1 MFLSI
6 QNYKDGRYCLSAADR
21 IQEFNQPITK
31 KWLHGDILDPDTKN
45 TTERNKK
52 AHKAIVGIV
61 DFMNR
66 IRIGMTP
73 RGVPLYNFHPYDPG
87 YPTMVVSSKLTP
99 TTNMVAIASLEHWD
113 LNVPRAGLQHV
124 FGPVGNIKAEI
135 SALKMGINVPRQIY
149 TDELSPNTHIHDRS
163 PWDVVFNIDP
173 EGCQDVD
180 DVMGW
185 RKVPNGID
193 FFIGIVDI
201 ASWIPEGSDWDRDA
215 YATAQ
220 TLYMDGVAEE
230 PMFPDEISTQKAS
243 LRADGVKRPVLA
255 LLYRFRTDGSVD
267 ESMNPFWVLL
277 MVSVTKAYTYESVL
291 QDPEIPTTLPP
302 ILAKLTGLPQSD
314 DPHIWVEQ
322 AMILYNTEAATR
334 LSKAKVGVLRKHT
347 GISKP
352 ALTALA
358 ESTGVKELAY
368 LGSASGQY
376 ISAKESDT
384 AHAGLNVSHYCHA
397 SSPLR
402 RYADVVN
409 HRWIRHVVF
418 GCQAPQIPVE
428 PEHLNHR
435 ATIIKQFERTLW
447 FLRAIQPD
455 TITTAKGYVITI
467 DPETKDAKVY
477 IPEWRRTIKAGHV
490 TNHIYKPGD
499 HVGIRAFTNLKATSL
514 HKRVVCSL
522 LGLRGSSPER

>member
-6 QNYKDGRYCLSAADR
+6 QNYKEGRYRLSYDNQ
-21 IQEFNQPITK
+21 IQEFNQSITK
-31 KWLHGDILDPDTKN
+31 KWLHGDIVDPATKN

-66 IRIGMTP
+66 IRVGMTP

-87 YPTMVVSSKLTP
+87 YPTMVVSSKQTP
-99 TTNMVAIASLEHWD
+99 TENMVAIASLEHWD

-124 FGPVGNIKAEI
+124 FGPVGNTKAEV
-135 SALKMGINVPRQIY
+135 SALKMGIDIPRQIY
-149 TDELSPNTHIHDRS
+149 TDSLRPNIRIHDAS

-185 RKVPNGID
+185 RKVRNGMD

-201 ASWIPEGSDWDRDA
+201 ASWIPEGSDWDKDA
-215 YATAQ
+215 ATAAQ

-230 PMFPDEISTQKAS
+230 PMFPEEISTQKAS

-267 ESMNPFWVLL
+267 ETLNPYWVLL
-277 MVSVTKAYTYESVL
+277 MVSVTKPYTYESVL
-291 QDPEIPTTLPP
+291 KDPEIPTTLPP
-302 ILAKLTGLPQSD
+302 ILARLTKLPQSD

-334 LSKAKVGVLRKHT
+334 LSHAKVGILRKHT
-347 GISKP
+347 GITKP
-352 ALTALA
+352 ELTALA
-358 ESTGVKELAY
+358 EITGVKELAY

-384 AHAGLNVSHYCHA
+384 AHAGLNLTHYCHA

-409 HRWIRHVVF
+409 HRWLRHVVF
-418 GCQAPQIPVE
+418 GCQTPQIHIE

-435 ATIIKQFERTLW
+435 ASIIKQFERTLW
-447 FLRAIQPD
+447 FLRAIKPD
-455 TITTAKGYVITI
+455 TITTAKGYVISI
-467 DPETKDAKVY
+467 DSETKDAKVY

-490 TNHIYKPGD
+490 TEHIYKPGD
-499 HVGIRAFTNLKATSL
+499 QVVIRAFTNLRATSL

-522 LGLRGSSPER
+522 HAPYGTTSS

>member
-6 QNYKDGRYCLSAADR
+6 QNYKDGRYRLSYNNQ
-21 IQEFNQPITK
+21 IQEFTQPIAK
-31 KWLHGDILDPDTKN
+31 KWLHGDRVDLVTKN
-45 TTERNKK
+45 TTERDKK

-87 YPTMVVSSKLTP
+87 YPTMVVSSKLAP
-99 TTNMVAIASLEHWD
+99 TENVVAIASLEHWD
-113 LNVPRAGLQHV
+113 LNVPRAGLQHI
-124 FGPVGNIKAEI
+124 FGPVGNTKAEV

-149 TDELSPNTHIHDRS
+149 TDELTPNIRIHDKS
-163 PWDVVFNIDP
+163 PWDSVFNIDP

-185 RKVPNGID
+185 RQVPNGMD

-201 ASWIPEGSDWDRDA
+201 ASWIPEGSDLDRDA
-215 YATAQ
+215 YAAAQ
-220 TLYMDGVAEE
+220 TLYIDGVAEE

-243 LRADGVKRPVLA
+243 LRADGIQRPVLA
-255 LLYRFRTDGSVD
+255 LLYQFRTDNSITEPLV
-267 ESMNPFWVLL
+267 NANWVLL

-291 QDPEIPTTLPP
+291 RDPDIPNILPP
-302 ILAKLTGLPQSD
+302 ILARLTGLSQSD

-322 AMILYNTEAATR
+322 AMILYNTEAAIR
-334 LSKAKVGVLRKHT
+334 LSRAKVGILRKHS
-347 GISKP
+347 GITKP
-352 ALTALA
+352 ALTTLA
-358 ESTGVKELAY
+358 ETTGVKELAY

-376 ISAKESDT
+376 ISAQESDT
-384 AHAGLNVSHYCHA
+384 AHAGLGLAHYCHA

-402 RYADVVN
+402 RYSDVVN

-418 GCQAPQIPVE
+418 GYQSPQIPIE

-435 ATIIKQFERTLW
+435 ASLIKQFERTLW
-447 FLRAIQPD
+447 FLRAIKPD
-455 TITTAKGYVITI
+455 TITTAKGYIISV
-467 DPETKDAKVY
+467 DPETNDAKVY

-490 TNHIYKPGD
+490 TNHIYHPGD
-499 HVGIRAFTNLKATSL
+499 QVGIRAFTNLKAISL
-514 HKRVVCSL
+514 QKRVVCSIVSL
-522 LGLRGSSPER
+522 T